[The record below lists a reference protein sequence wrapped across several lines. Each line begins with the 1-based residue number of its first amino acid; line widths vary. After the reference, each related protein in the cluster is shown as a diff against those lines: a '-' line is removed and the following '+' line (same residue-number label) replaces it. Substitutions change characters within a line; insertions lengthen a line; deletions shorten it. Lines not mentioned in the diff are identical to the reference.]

1 MKQWLLKKLKQLRQQ
16 IKKLNCKEANEMKQR
31 KIPLR
36 KSVVSGEMKPKKEMI
51 RVTRSKEGEVSIDPT
66 GKMPGRGAYVS
77 IEPEEVQ
84 KAWDKQILDRV
95 LDVKLTDEFYQELL
109 DYVTHQK
116 ARKELFGK

>member
-1 MKQWLLKKLKQLRQQ
+1 
-16 IKKLNCKEANEMKQR
+16 MKQR

-36 KSVVSGEMKPKKEMI
+36 KSVVSGEMKPKKEMVRI
-51 RVTRSKEGEVSIDPT
+51 TRSKEGEVSIDPT

-77 IEPEEVQ
+77 LEPEEVQ
-84 KAWDKQILDRV
+84 QDWDKNILDRV
-95 LDVKLTDEFYQELL
+95 LETTLTDEFYQELL

>member
-1 MKQWLLKKLKQLRQQ
+1 
-16 IKKLNCKEANEMKQR
+16 MKQR

-51 RVTRSKEGEVSIDPT
+51 RITRSKEGEVSIDPT

-77 IEPEEVQ
+77 LEPAEVQ
-84 KAWDKQILDRV
+84 QAWDKKILDRA
-95 LDVKLTDEFYQELL
+95 LETTLTDEFYQELL
-109 DYVTHQK
+109 DYVTPQK

>member
-1 MKQWLLKKLKQLRQQ
+1 
-16 IKKLNCKEANEMKQR
+16 MKQR

-36 KSVVSGEMKPKKEMI
+36 KSVVSGEMKLKKEMI
-51 RVTRSKEGEVSIDPT
+51 RITRSKEGKVSIDST

-77 IEPEEVQ
+77 LEPAEVQ
-84 KAWDKQILDRV
+84 QAWDKKILDRA
-95 LDVKLTDEFYQELL
+95 LETTLTDEFYQELL

>member
-1 MKQWLLKKLKQLRQQ
+1 
-16 IKKLNCKEANEMKQR
+16 MKQR

-36 KSVVSGEMKPKKEMI
+36 KAVVSGEMKPKKEMI
-51 RVTRSKEGEVSIDPT
+51 RITRSKEGEVSIDPT

-77 IEPEEVQ
+77 LEPAEVQ
-84 KAWDKQILDRV
+84 QAWDKKIIDRA
-95 LDVKLTDEFYQELL
+95 LETTLTDEFYQELL

>member
-1 MKQWLLKKLKQLRQQ
+1 
-16 IKKLNCKEANEMKQR
+16 MKQR

-51 RVTRSKEGEVSIDPT
+51 RITRSKEGEVSIDPT

-77 IEPEEVQ
+77 LEPAEVQ
-84 KAWDKQILDRV
+84 QAWDKKILDRV
-95 LDVKLTDEFYQELL
+95 LETTLTDEFYQELL

-116 ARKELFGK
+116 ARKELFGN